1 MSCIMGKVYESF
13 IATRAPEEEAKA
25 DTSATSIGQYLL
37 AWTLRI
43 SPKGPA
49 SPPSLAFV
57 NAVGS
62 TTPPWRATV

>member
-13 IATRAPEEEAKA
+13 IAARAPEEEAKA

-43 SPKGPA
+43 SPKGLRHHLQA
-49 SPPSLAFV
+49 
-57 NAVGS
+57 
-62 TTPPWRATV
+62 WRS